1 MAVKIQLRGDIKA
14 NWLIANPIISEREMV
29 LETDTGNYKI
39 GDGIKNYADLKYY
52 GLNGRE
58 SHISEDGY
66 WEIYNSVTDTYDKT
80 TYKAVPTEV
89 TVEVKVNS
97 STQYILTITTAAG
110 PKDTPNLKGQDAP
123 EITIDPASKHW
134 MIGATDT
141 GVKAEGVDGKTPNID
156 PDTKH
161 WIIGGVDQNV
171 VAEGKDGISPVISE
185 HKDNTEKIYK
195 LDIEDKTGKRT
206 TPNLRGLD
214 GEKYVIPTLGS
225 VPDETVLSYT
235 IEGITKSFDIGY
247 MARVFDS
254 EKEEY
259 VFYQLYDITEAGTA
273 VWKKAGSGGDMV
285 LNETL
290 VITLTTNQSQPDPAL
305 NGLIIHVKYGDN
317 DTQLTWQGSALTT
330 TIPMNMTYTVE
341 LPEIEG
347 YNTPTTEDY
356 IALAGNTRDLTLSY
370 NSTVLTVALSGNQ
383 SQPDTSLNGTVVT
396 ISYGSKTKQ
405 LTWQGSAQ
413 TIKVPT
419 GQQITISG
427 ASVEGY
433 SKPADDV
440 RTPEGTTDSVTL
452 LYNTTI
458 TSISLTS
465 NQVQLDA
472 KLNGTKISVQYGSVT
487 KQLTWQGTTLS
498 IKIPTGSDYTVTSP
512 EVSGYNTPAAKQ
524 GTASGTTGSVS
535 LTYTTE
541 KVTINV
547 SADDGA
553 SVSGQT
559 LTVTNTDNGSQ
570 LYSGAAGSGIVLYLP
585 FNTHY
590 KVSVNAMSA
599 YHPVLDQSFTAGT
612 ATRTV
617 TVTYERIKTSRIV
630 QDDSITDP
638 QNISGDI
645 NGTIIQQIR
654 SKFRRCLA
662 KKTGDGEMT
671 IRYLKDD
678 NSNYY
683 DDGSAAKLDGT
694 EGDVMVYYPRFYYKY
709 EDLGAGKFAY
719 SFALVQ
725 LDSTWQES
733 PESLLGAY
741 EAYALSNK
749 LYSRSAVASSGS
761 ISQTNFK
768 AYARARGTGYQL
780 IDYDQHKMIAWL
792 FYAIYGSRNSQAICG
807 SGTNSYTKETGQT
820 NSIGNADT
828 TTANGNSMSINFLG
842 IENCWGNKYEF
853 LDNVIVNPV
862 SGNGVWRVTDTVKG
876 TTRDIAGLAPNNTWN
891 WPKKVAA
898 GTFLD
903 LVVTE
908 AGMSETTGYC
918 DGQYL
923 NSSTSRVVARSC
935 NNSYTNGGVA
945 FAYCNYTSSY
955 TSSYC
960 GSRLAFKGEIR
971 EAESVSAFKSIT
983 ISN

>member
-1 MAVKIQLRGDIKA
+1 MIDLGKIAFTPKGEFDNLVEYEKLDIVNYLGCSWASCINNNQGNIPVEGQYWTLVAAKGDKGDKMLFSELTESEKKEIK
-14 NWLIANPIISEREMV
+14 
-29 LETDTGNYKI
+29 
-39 GDGIKNYADLKYY
+39 GDPGTPAPSI
-52 GLNGRE
+52 
-58 SHISEDGY
+58 
-66 WEIYNSVTDTYDKT
+66 EIDK
-80 TYKAVPTEV
+80 V
-89 TVEVKVNS
+89 
-97 STQYILTITTAAG
+97 
-110 PKDTPNLKGQDAP
+110 
-123 EITIDPASKHW
+123 SKHW
-134 MIGATDT
+134 LL
-141 GVKAEGVDGKTPNID
+141 
-156 PDTKH
+156 
-161 WIIGGVDQNV
+161 GGVDQNV

-195 LDIEDKTGKRT
+195 LDIEDKIGKRT

-259 VFYQLYDITEAGTA
+259 VFYQLYDITEADTA

-383 SQPDTSLNGTVVT
+383 SQPDTSLNGIVVT

-465 NQVQLDA
+465 NQVQPDT

-487 KQLTWQGTTLS
+487 KQLTWLGTTLS
-498 IKIPTGSDYTVTSP
+498 IKIPTGSDYTVTSQ

-524 GTASGTTGSVS
+524 GTASGITGSVS

-590 KVSVNAMSA
+590 KVSVNSMSA

-630 QDDSITDP
+630 QDDSISDP
-638 QNISGDI
+638 ENISGDV

-654 SKFRRCLA
+654 AKIRRCLA
-662 KKTGDGEMT
+662 KKSADGQMT
-671 IRYLKDD
+671 IRYLRND

-694 EGDVMVYYPRFYYKY
+694 EGDVMVYFPTFYYKY
-709 EDLGAGKFAY
+709 ESLGAYKFAY

-725 LDSTWQES
+725 LDSTWKKSSEF
-733 PESLLGAY
+733 LLGAY
-741 EAYALSNK
+741 EAYVTSNK
-749 LYSRSAVASSGS
+749 VYSRSGVASTGNVS
-761 ISQTNFK
+761 TDNFK
-768 AYARARGTGYQL
+768 SYARARGTGYQI
-780 IDYDQHKMIAWL
+780 IDYDMHKMMAWL
-792 FYAIYGSRNSQAICG
+792 FYSIYGTRHCQSVCG
-807 SGTNSYTKETGQT
+807 SGTNSYTKDAGQT
-820 NSIGNADT
+820 NTIGNADT

-842 IENCWGNKYEF
+842 IENCWGNKYEWI
-853 LDNVIVNPV
+853 DNVIVNP
-862 SGNGVWRVTDTVKG
+862 SSANGVWRVTDTVTG
-876 TTRDIAGLAPNNTWN
+876 ATRDIAGMAPNNTWSY
-891 WPKKVAA
+891 PKTVVA
-898 GTFLD
+898 GEYLD
-903 LVVTE
+903 IAIKE
-908 AGMSETTGYC
+908 AGMSDSTGYA
-918 DGQYL
+918 DGQYIST
-923 NSSTSRVVARSC
+923 NTSRVVARSC
-935 NNSYTNGGVA
+935 FNSFTSGGVA
-945 FAYCNYTSSY
+945 SANCSY
-955 TSSYC
+955 TSTNTNSYF
-960 GSRLAFKGEIR
+960 GSRLAFRGVVR

>member
-465 NQVQLDA
+465 NQVQPDA

-630 QDDSITDP
+630 QDDSISDP
-638 QNISGDI
+638 ENISGDV

-654 SKFRRCLA
+654 AKIRRCLA
-662 KKTGDGEMT
+662 KKSADGQMT
-671 IRYLKDD
+671 IRYLRND

-694 EGDVMVYYPRFYYKY
+694 EGDVMVYFPTFYYKY
-709 EDLGAGKFAY
+709 ESLGAYKFAY
-719 SFALVQ
+719 SFALDQ
-725 LDSTWQES
+725 LDSTWKKSSEF
-733 PESLLGAY
+733 LLGAY
-741 EAYALSNK
+741 EAYVTSNK
-749 LYSRSAVASSGS
+749 VYSRSGVASTGNVS
-761 ISQTNFK
+761 TDNFK
-768 AYARARGTGYQL
+768 SYARARGTGYQI
-780 IDYDQHKMIAWL
+780 IDYDMHKMIAWL
-792 FYAIYGSRNSQAICG
+792 FYSIYGSRHCQSICG

-842 IENCWGNKYEF
+842 VENCWGNKYEWI
-853 LDNVIVNPV
+853 DNVILNP
-862 SGNGVWRVTDTVKG
+862 SSANGVWRVTDTVTG
-876 TTRDIAGLAPNNTWN
+876 ATRDIAGMAPNNTWSY
-891 WPKKVAA
+891 PKTVVA
-898 GTFLD
+898 GEYLD
-903 LVVTE
+903 IAIKE
-908 AGMSETTGYC
+908 AGMSDSTGYA
-918 DGQYL
+918 DGQYI
-923 NSSTSRVVARSC
+923 STNVSRVVARSC
-935 NNSYTNGGVA
+935 SYSDTYGGVA
-945 FAYCNYTSSY
+945 SAYCSDASTYTYSN
-955 TSSYC
+955 C
-960 GSRLAFKGEIR
+960 GSRLAFRGVVR